1 MGLTEGKRYTRRAL
15 HHKAREGRV
24 HRSQK
29 KTTHPFCYIPIPA
42 PVSNYSSSKGIS
54 PEDDFYNFINHE
66 WISKIHV
73 PAFENDFGVSEEVER
88 CVFNKSVQILE
99 TTKEESLIDLKDSFF
114 KDRHTSIEY
123 IHSIVKSLECIE
135 KPEDVIKH
143 FSALAKSRVI
153 SIFNYQYHINP
164 DKKINLQLDA
174 NCPSLPLSLYKYPEI
189 TREYKALMD
198 KAGKLFNINKLSEIF
213 EFEKTLAFKM
223 DSLWNSDNVS
233 IRGGKLLSKFPRFPW
248 AQWFEV
254 SGLDGWK
261 RQTIYYNSPAWIRY
275 LGKVLKEVPVDFWK
289 LYLAKIYIFHALP
302 YLPAPYDDLDFEFF
316 GRLIQGQREKLPQM
330 EVYVNTVYKYMS
342 DIYSKIFWDSAGDSE
357 ICGPVASM
365 AENLIKAAK
374 KRISVADWLE
384 RGSRV
389 AAIEKIGRMGIQT
402 VRPAAWPSVSP
413 LHLDSKNCIK
423 NIYDLGSWN
432 THTLFSRL
440 GMKYNFWEE
449 GIYRVNAYYFNE
461 TNEIVIP
468 YGTCISPF
476 YSKDA
481 PVAWNYGA
489 LGTII
494 GHEMC
499 HGFDEDG
506 KDYNARGEKKKW
518 WSRGDIMRYNEKSKA
533 LISLF
538 HKQAVYGKH
547 VNGEKTLS
555 ENIADLGGV
564 AIALEALKGDMEE
577 RGITGEAALAEYREF
592 FQAFAVSW
600 RTKYRPEKLKSSIDL
615 DSHSPAFLRVNLVVS
630 QFKEFY
636 DAFGIGS
643 DAEMYIPPGERIS
656 IF

>member
-1 MGLTEGKRYTRRAL
+1 MGLIRHTRHTRR
-15 HHKAREGRV
+15 V
-24 HRSQK
+24 PRSQK
-29 KTTHPFCYIPIPA
+29 KIHHPFCYIPIPA
-42 PVSNYSSSKGIS
+42 PVSNYSSSESSVQS
-54 PEDDFYNFINHE
+54 PGKDFYNFINHE
-66 WISKIHV
+66 WISTIHV

-88 CVFNKSVQILE
+88 CVFDKSVKILE
-99 TTKEESLIDLKDSFF
+99 STKEESLIALKDSFF
-114 KDRHTSIEY
+114 KDRHTSVNY
-123 IHSIVKSLECIE
+123 IHSIVKSLECVNTT
-135 KPEDVIKH
+135 EDIIKH

-153 SIFNYQYHINP
+153 SIFNYQYHIKPN
-164 DKKINLQLDA
+164 KKIHLRLDS
-174 NCPSLPLSLYKYPEI
+174 NCPSLPISLYKYPEI
-189 TREYKALMD
+189 TNAYKMLLD
-198 KAGKLFNINKLSEIF
+198 KAGNLFNIDNLSQIY

-233 IRGGKLLSKFPRFPW
+233 IRGGKLLSKFPKFPW

-254 SGLDGWK
+254 AGLEWK

-275 LGKVLKEVPVDFWK
+275 LGKVLKEVPVDVWR

-316 GRLIQGQREKLPQM
+316 GRLIQGQKEKFPQM
-330 EVYVNTVYKYMS
+330 EVYVNTVYKYMN
-342 DIYSKIFWDSAGDSE
+342 DIFSKIFWDSADHPE
-357 ICGPVASM
+357 IRGSVATM
-365 AENLIKAAK
+365 AQNIANAAR
-374 KRISVADWLE
+374 KRIAAVDWLE

-389 AAIEKIGRMGIQT
+389 AAIEKIIRMGIET
-402 VRPAAWPSVSP
+402 VRPDSWAAVASIRLNST
-413 LHLDSKNCIK
+413 NCIK

-432 THTLFSRL
+432 THTMFSRL
-440 GMKYNFWEE
+440 GKTYTFWEE

-481 PVAWNYGA
+481 SAAWNYGA

-506 KDYNARGEKKKW
+506 KDYNASGEKKKW
-518 WSRGDIMRYNEKSKA
+518 WTRGDLMRYNQKA
-533 LISLF
+533 KDLINLF
-538 HKQAVYGKH
+538 HKQTVYGKH
-547 VNGEKTLS
+547 INGEKTLS

-564 AIALEALKGDMEE
+564 AIALEALKADMEE
-577 RGITGEAALAEYREF
+577 RGIKDEAAEYREF
-592 FQAFAVSW
+592 FQAFATSW
-600 RTKYRPEKLKSSIDL
+600 RTKYRPEKLKSSVDL

-636 DAFGIGS
+636 DAFGIGPE
-643 DAEMYIPPGERIS
+643 DAMYIPPEQRIS